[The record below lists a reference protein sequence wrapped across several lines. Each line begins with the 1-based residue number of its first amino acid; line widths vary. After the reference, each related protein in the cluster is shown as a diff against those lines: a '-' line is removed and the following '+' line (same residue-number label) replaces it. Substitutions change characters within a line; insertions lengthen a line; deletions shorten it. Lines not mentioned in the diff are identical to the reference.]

1 MAVEKM
7 KMMDVVGQLSDM
19 DSIIVDVLKT
29 KAVNIVNTR
38 LEIDNNFFT
47 FSLEDE
53 NNLERNMEL
62 NYIQPFE
69 KDSLRELNVKRAKEL
84 MNFFGIDSID
94 EKYVKDVDMNADF
107 DSFYDKLKTKIDRLE
122 KINEDLKIISGIKNN
137 YELFKNVN
145 VNLSDLANLKYF
157 KARFGILDKDGRFR
171 LKKNYGNILAM
182 IFHTGTINENEVYL
196 ALYPQEV
203 SNEIDRIL
211 KSLNWQ
217 DVNILGKYC
226 GTAQEIFEKL
236 MSEHEILVGEKKEIE
251 NFRNSLIQ
259 NEEDRVK
266 RYIAGMLL
274 AEKIEDVKK
283 YMAKSKKYFYMS
295 GWIGVSDVENIKSV
309 FSKYDNIDVNFRD
322 PEKGESI
329 PTKLVNAN
337 FFKPFELL
345 LKMYGTPGYNESDPT
360 VFFGIT
366 YMILFGA
373 MFGDLGQGAI
383 FFLLGLY
390 IGKRG
395 NKGYGAILSRLG
407 ASSMIFGVLYGS
419 VFGNE
424 ELIPAMWMKPFESIN
439 DVLAGAIV
447 FGIGLLFVSYVIGF
461 INRIKVKDYEDAF
474 FGKDGLCGFAI
485 FLLAINLGLSAIK
498 NISIVPKKL
507 TLILIVVALVLMIFK
522 RPITQLLKGE
532 KISYEDG
539 NMSGY
544 YIEGV
549 FLLLEALMSI
559 LSNIISFIRV
569 GAFAINHV
577 GLFMAFQTVG
587 KMINN
592 SAGNFV
598 ILVIG
603 NLVIIGLEGL
613 LVFIQ
618 SLRLEYY
625 EMFSKYYLGDGYE
638 FIADKIELKEF

>member
-1 MAVEKM
+1 
-7 KMMDVVGQLSDM
+7 MMDVVGQLSDM

-407 ASSMIFGVLYGS
+407 ASSMVFGVLYGS

-439 DVLAGAIV
+439 DALAGAIV

-522 RPITQLLKGE
+522 RPITQFLKGE

>member
-1 MAVEKM
+1 
-7 KMMDVVGQLSDM
+7 MMDVVGQLSDM